1 MKYTIVH
8 TISLL
13 APNTNW
19 SIMGDDYGTLQW
31 LSDPSLKPSLDAL
44 EQKAAELNAA
54 EPMRLLRIERDHRL
68 SEVDW
73 MVIKAYSRGLSISP
87 ELSAYMQALRDLPDT
102 ATPTLTDSYEL
113 DLGSVNWPVRP
124 QL

>member
-8 TISLL
+8 AISQLIPT
-13 APNTNW
+13 ANW
-19 SIMGDDYGTLQW
+19 SIMGDDSDSLQG
-31 LSDPSLKPSLDAL
+31 LSDPDIKPTLQSLLD
-44 EQKAAELNAA
+44 KAVEMNAA
-54 EPMRLLRIERDHRL
+54 EPIRLLRIERDRRL

-73 MVIKAYSRGLSISP
+73 MVIKSLSLGQPVSA

-102 ATPTLTDSYEL
+102 ATPTLTDRYEL
-113 DLGSVNWPVRP
+113 DLNSVTWPVKP